1 NDGDGSR
8 RASLFLDNPDLANP
22 STSYPETREIFF
34 TRVRAPVV
42 KAHPE
47 QLPTAQHPTPDRDSE
62 NLALRTFQAYMHW
75 IPRLGGNGNDMPE
88 TIGDKNDAER
98 RASLTQL
105 QYDRLKKWS
114 EGKFVTSEKFT
125 KLRRYTSCRAASSV
139 DICGIGV
146 VYGSSPLPRHR
157 VLLGRRVWRNV
168 RPDEVLTKEYLHP
181 DRRRWD
187 DGLDRRPQNDPEKE
201 DDDRYGNLEMDRKW
215 FKLGFVSS
223 INYEPQSEYHL
234 ERELPLGSLS

>member
-1 NDGDGSR
+1 AYQPAIQEDVHE
-8 RASLFLDNPDLANP
+8 LLDHFKL
-22 STSYPETREIFF
+22 TMGT
-34 TRVRAPVV
+34 
-42 KAHPE
+42 
-47 QLPTAQHPTPDRDSE
+47 LPTAQHPTPDRDSE

-146 VYGSSPLPRHR
+146 V
-157 VLLGRRVWRNV
+157 